1 MDDTIIE
8 DDARD
13 SDHEGT
19 CSSSGRASDDSDQ
32 DSKQGESSSRQ
43 ATEPPEFF
51 DPEADDKSEAWV
63 SKLRG
68 GRRSDAILSCPQCF
82 TTLCLECQQH
92 AYQHNQFRAMFVMNC
107 RIDSE
112 IVQQYSVE
120 PGGKARRGKK
130 RAMAEEGDADADPKM
145 AGALDAETFNP
156 VTCAACDCSVGVRSM
171 ADGTY
176 HFVDVYASNS

>member
-1 MDDTIIE
+1 MY
-8 DDARD
+8 
-13 SDHEGT
+13 DHVMT
-19 CSSSGRASDDSDQ
+19 SIWDIVSTHKASSTP
-32 DSKQGESSSRQ
+32 SSCR
-43 ATEPPEFF
+43 
-51 DPEADDKSEAWV
+51 
-63 SKLRG
+63 
-68 GRRSDAILSCPQCF
+68 
-82 TTLCLECQQH
+82 
-92 AYQHNQFRAMFVMNC
+92 

-176 HFVDVYASNS
+176 HFVDVFASNS

>member
-1 MDDTIIE
+1 MDMHNSVPNMTSTY
-8 DDARD
+8 AS
-13 SDHEGT
+13 SDRLPAAGT

-92 AYQHNQFRAMFVMNC
+92 AHQHNQFRAMFVMNC
-107 RIDSE
+107 RCSQPLWSLAMPLSRADE
-112 IVQQYSVE
+112 I
-120 PGGKARRGKK
+120 
-130 RAMAEEGDADADPKM
+130 
-145 AGALDAETFNP
+145 AGA
-156 VTCAACDCSVGVRSM
+156 ACTPDHV
-171 ADGTY
+171 
-176 HFVDVYASNS
+176 